1 MPSHHSEL
9 THSSSM
15 PDESAPFGSCHTPAI
30 TPLCTRPSLSGD
42 REFRHKLTMSQTGR
56 IRLFGVTFMP
66 NAAKW
71 IGLNRLNGAGAMGIE
86 SSERH
91 SGCWYQSRWLIIGDE
106 ITVEVKPLQ
115 PLLDRA
121 NCVNIQSNCTKQNV
135 ALFLNGMPL
144 RGIPPVADIHNETLR
159 YPLQRTDDTK
169 DVWSALLGAP
179 KATVRTVSVSVG
191 LENEY
196 PVATQVTKFPLIV
209 LRAGWSLVALG
220 IVLLMVVGIFILAA
234 RSALL
239 RDPGPAE
246 AASDDTIP
254 WGRKVKRKVMVPYS
268 LGRVQ
273 MAFWFLLVVA
283 SFLFI
288 WVTTGQHDTL
298 STQVLALIGIGTGT
312 ALGSALIDANKKE
325 QSQSAV
331 TSLEAEKITL
341 QEEIEEMAPGNKELE
356 TEMVAKQQRQRT
368 LESDL
373 QKARKALTPLKS
385 EGFFRDILRDAN
397 GITFHRFQLLVWT
410 VVLGLIFCVSVYR
423 SLAMPQFSDTLLAL
437 MEITSGTYIG
447 FKFPEQHT
455 K

>member
-1 MPSHHSEL
+1 M
-9 THSSSM
+9 
-15 PDESAPFGSCHTPAI
+15 
-30 TPLCTRPSLSGD
+30 
-42 REFRHKLTMSQTGR
+42 R
-56 IRLFGVTFMP
+56 IILLFVVMVTFGWAQQP
-66 NAAKW
+66 KKQPPQAKPANRTDATMTGQTN
-71 IGLNRLNGAGAMGIE
+71 IPPPQAQPTVVQVVGINRAGL
-86 SSERH
+86 
-91 SGCWYQSRWLIIGDE
+91 GDE
-106 ITVEVKPLQ
+106 ITVEVKPLK

-121 NCVNIQSNCTKQNV
+121 NCVNLQSNCTKQNV

-144 RGIPPVADIHNETLR
+144 RGIPPIADIQNETLR

-196 PVATQVTKFPLIV
+196 PVATQVTKFQLIL

-220 IVLLMVVGIFILAA
+220 IVLLMVVAIFILAA

-246 AASDDTIP
+246 AASDESAP

-298 STQVLALIGIGTGT
+298 SAQTLALIGIGTGT

-331 TSLEAEKITL
+331 TSLEAERGTL
-341 QEEIEEMAPGNKELE
+341 KGEIEEITNELKRAPGNKELE
-356 TEMVAKQQRQRT
+356 TEMVAKQQRQST

-410 VVLGLIFCVSVYR
+410 FVLGLIFCVSVYR

-437 MEITSGTYIG
+437 MGITSGTYIG

>member
-1 MPSHHSEL
+1 
-9 THSSSM
+9 
-15 PDESAPFGSCHTPAI
+15 
-30 TPLCTRPSLSGD
+30 
-42 REFRHKLTMSQTGR
+42 
-56 IRLFGVTFMP
+56 
-66 NAAKW
+66 
-71 IGLNRLNGAGAMGIE
+71 
-86 SSERH
+86 
-91 SGCWYQSRWLIIGDE
+91 
-106 ITVEVKPLQ
+106 
-115 PLLDRA
+115 
-121 NCVNIQSNCTKQNV
+121 
-135 ALFLNGMPL
+135 MPL
-144 RGIPPVADIHNETLR
+144 RGISPVSDIHNETLR

-196 PVATQVTKFPLIV
+196 PVATQVTKFQLIV

-220 IVLLMVVGIFILAA
+220 IVLLMVVAIFILAA

-246 AASDDTIP
+246 AASDDTVP

-298 STQVLALIGIGTGT
+298 SAQALALIGIGTGT

-331 TSLEAEKITL
+331 TSLEAEKVTPRRKLRRL
-341 QEEIEEMAPGNKELE
+341 QM
-356 TEMVAKQQRQRT
+356 
-368 LESDL
+368 S
-373 QKARKALTPLKS
+373 
-385 EGFFRDILRDAN
+385 
-397 GITFHRFQLLVWT
+397 
-410 VVLGLIFCVSVYR
+410 
-423 SLAMPQFSDTLLAL
+423 
-437 MEITSGTYIG
+437 
-447 FKFPEQHT
+447 
-455 K
+455 